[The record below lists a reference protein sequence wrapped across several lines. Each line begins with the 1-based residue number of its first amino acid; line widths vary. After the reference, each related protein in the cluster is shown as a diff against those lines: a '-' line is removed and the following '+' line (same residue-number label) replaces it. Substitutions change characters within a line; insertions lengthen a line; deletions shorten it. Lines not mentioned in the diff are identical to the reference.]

1 MRYSRSGIVA
11 VLLAVEVF
19 IGGCILWALGGSHL
33 GAPAQA
39 ANVNRMSELARV
51 DAGTSP
57 HVLVNDPDNRVVITA
72 STDGKVHV
80 TDHTHLMGW
89 FLNSRSV
96 DAQLHVER
104 TADGVAINRGDGQ
117 TRGWIGFFGID
128 FQRTEIAVP
137 PNSAIE
143 IAHCGGASIDGIQ
156 ARDVKIACS
165 DGSLH
170 LSDVQSPAIDA
181 VTSDGSI
188 RASNLRV
195 DGGRLQS
202 GDGSI
207 HVTLAQPNLAV
218 HAQTGD
224 GSIRINGARIAQ
236 DGDSGTTTYQFGTG
250 GGSLQVAT
258 QDGSIHISSNGAL

>member
-1 MRYSRSGIVA
+1 MRYSRAGIVA

-19 IGGCILWALGGSHL
+19 IGGCVLWALRGGHL
-33 GAPAQA
+33 GAAAQA
-39 ANVNRMSELARV
+39 ESVNRMSEMARV
-51 DAGTSP
+51 DAGEAP
-57 HVLVNDPDNRVVITA
+57 QVLVSDPDSRVVITA

-80 TDHTHLMGW
+80 TDHTHLWGW
-89 FLNSRSV
+89 FFGSNSDARLN
-96 DAQLHVER
+96 VER
-104 TADGVAINRGDGQ
+104 TAGGVSISRAARQHRDE
-117 TRGWIGFFGID
+117 IGFVGID

-156 ARDVKIACS
+156 ARDVKIACN
-165 DGSLH
+165 DGSLR
-170 LSDVQSPAIDA
+170 LTNLQSPSIDA
-181 VTSDGSI
+181 ITSDGGI
-188 RASNLRV
+188 RATGLRI

-207 HVTLAQPNLAV
+207 HVALADPNLTV
-218 HAQTGD
+218 HTQNGD
-224 GSIRINGARIAQ
+224 G
-236 DGDSGTTTYQFGTG
+236 DTKTYQFGTG